1 MQLTEKQHEVMDTE
15 GHLLVR
21 GGPGSGKTT
30 VSILK
35 AAKIAEKH
43 LRPGQKILFLSF
55 ARATISRVVEAID
68 YEQKIPPT
76 QKSRIDVE
84 TYHSFFWR
92 ILKTHGYL
100 IGLPRRLTILTPPSE
115 AIALSEVRSAFPAR
129 DLSEEQKVGKKV
141 AEDDERIRL
150 AMTLGQV
157 CFDLFASYVGDIL
170 QGSAR
175 IRCLIATMYPVII
188 LDEFQDTNAQQW
200 RVVQAL
206 GSLCRLIA
214 LADPEQRIYDWLGAD
229 PARLDHFRESFSPK
243 EVDLSTTNHR
253 SAGTEIAVFGNDL
266 LTGKFSQNTYKGV
279 EFDCFEPFLEQAMTK
294 LVTTTYTA
302 RQRLIKQGVKKWSL
316 AILVPTKRMTRLVS
330 DALRQPPAQMT
341 EVPHFAVIE
350 MEAAI
355 LGAEIIAILLQ
366 PTLNDHHFAQFI
378 DLMCNFFQGKG
389 GDDPTQKA
397 LKEAA
402 GIRKAYEELLV
413 CLSEKKTMRK
423 NSIILNMLTVYNQ
436 TRALVLTGEP
446 DKDWRDI
453 RRILE
458 NGTCDR
464 LKEVADEA
472 RNIRVLDRGTQLR
485 QALSQDWRDNGS
497 YRNALSIVRQAFIQE
512 HFSTNGKPEVGV
524 VVMNIHKAKGKQF
537 DEVIIFE
544 GWPIVRKGQAPYN
557 ADRIVRFNSRRNI
570 DDQTRQ
576 SFRVSV
582 TRAKYQVTILTPRT
596 DPCVLLTP
604 EESV

>member
-1 MQLTEKQHEVMDTE
+1 MQLTEKQLEVMETE

-35 AAKIAEKH
+35 AAKIVEQY
-43 LRPGQKILFLSF
+43 LRSGQKILFLSF
-55 ARATISRVVEAID
+55 ARATVSRVVEAID

-115 AIALSEVRSAFPAR
+115 AIALSEIRSAFPAR
-129 DLSEEQKVGKKV
+129 DLSEEQKIGKKI
-141 AEDDERIRL
+141 AEDVERIRL

-188 LDEFQDTNAQQW
+188 LDEFQDTNSQQW

-206 GSLCRLIA
+206 GSYCRLIA

-229 PARLDHFRESFSPK
+229 PARLDHFRKSFSPK
-243 EVDLSTTNHR
+243 EVDLSTNNHR

-266 LTGKFSQNTYKGV
+266 LTGKFSQSIYKGV
-279 EFDCFEPFLEQAMTK
+279 TFDCFEPFHEQAMTK
-294 LVTTTYTA
+294 LVTTTFTA
-302 RQRLIKQGVKKWSL
+302 RQRLIKQGVKNWSL

-355 LGAEIIAILLQ
+355 LGAEIIALLLQ
-366 PTLNDHHFAQFI
+366 PSLNDRHFAQFV

-389 GDDPTQKA
+389 GDDPTQTA
-397 LKEAA
+397 LREAA
-402 GIRKAYEELLV
+402 SIRRAYEELLV
-413 CLSEKKTMRK
+413 CQAENRTIRK
-423 NSIILNMLTVYNQ
+423 NSIIINMLTVYDQ
-436 TRALVLTGEP
+436 TRALVLTGDP
-446 DKDWRDI
+446 DKDWRDM

-458 NGTCDR
+458 NGTCIR
-464 LKEVADEA
+464 LKEVADEV
-472 RNIRVLDRGTQLR
+472 RNIRVLDRGMQLR

-512 HFSTNGKPEVGV
+512 HFSTNGRPEVGV

-544 GWPIVRKGQAPYN
+544 GWPIIRKGQVTYN

-570 DDQTRQ
+570 DDQTRH

-596 DPCVLLTP
+596 DPCVLFTP
-604 EESV
+604 QESV